1 MLAINHRVILI
12 YRSGFNAF
20 KKSPLRMKGLYVHSG
35 CKSEWWGVLEVF
47 TEWGMKATNGSTV
60 NSGSWLRA
68 SVRGWSETNAS
79 HLLSSLT
86 TFDDDWS
93 RNPMFALGS
102 GMFANSRCNSNAP
115 SLIRSLFKFT
125 PCEAPKDPLK
135 LQFRQS
141 AQALQTYPIL
151 GFLNCTSAND
161 DVVCL
166 ENVCAFSRD
175 FYHVKVH
182 LFQSS
187 QGTQCVRTLKDEY
200 FHPDL

>member
-1 MLAINHRVILI
+1 MYTAVARVN
-12 YRSGFNAF
+12 G
-20 KKSPLRMKGLYVHSG
+20 G
-35 CKSEWWGVLEVF
+35 GVLEVF

-68 SVRGWSETNAS
+68 SVEAGLRPTQVIPLVPLRLLTMIGRGTLCSRSEAGYLQTAVVTAT
-79 HLLSSLT
+79 L
-86 TFDDDWS
+86 
-93 RNPMFALGS
+93 PAL
-102 GMFANSRCNSNAP
+102 C
-115 SLIRSLFKFT
+115 IRSLFKFT
-125 PCEAPKDPLK
+125 PCEAPKGSSQVAAPSK
-135 LQFRQS
+135 R
-141 AQALQTYPIL
+141 
-151 GFLNCTSAND
+151 FLNCTSAND

-175 FYHVKVH
+175 FYHVKDH